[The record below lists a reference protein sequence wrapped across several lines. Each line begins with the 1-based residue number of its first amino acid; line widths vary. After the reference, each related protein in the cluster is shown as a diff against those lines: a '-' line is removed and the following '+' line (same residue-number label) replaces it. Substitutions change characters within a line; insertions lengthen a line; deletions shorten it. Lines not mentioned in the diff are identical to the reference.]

1 MISSIRLD
9 LLEVLGDDYI
19 SQHILEGYRDYL
31 EQTSYKAYM
40 SNMMKGIASAITGH
54 EFEMS
59 WSDILDDLDGTT
71 SQAEQTETEQE
82 VKSRLLAK
90 LNGREGE

>member
-1 MISSIRLD
+1 M
-9 LLEVLGDDYI
+9 LGDDYI
-19 SQHILEGYRDYL
+19 SQHIQQGYREYI

-40 SNMMKGIASAITGH
+40 SNMIKGIASAITGH
-54 EFEMS
+54 DFEMS
-59 WSDILDDLDGTT
+59 WSDILDELDGNTAPVE
-71 SQAEQTETEQE
+71 QAETEAE